1 MKSRRLPTF
10 NLCHLIF
17 LGHVNADIK
26 NCCNSYNLTSMVNK
40 ATSYKNPHKPT
51 CIDLILTNCPGPFQN
66 PCVVETGLSYF
77 HKMVVRVMKT
87 SQRKSQPK
95 YITVITKILLTI
107 FLGIRYRKSSR
118 KIWETSELDAFWYPA
133 IRF

>member
-1 MKSRRLPTF
+1 
-10 NLCHLIF
+10 
-17 LGHVNADIK
+17 
-26 NCCNSYNLTSMVNK
+26 
-40 ATSYKNPHKPT
+40 
-51 CIDLILTNCPGPFQN
+51 
-66 PCVVETGLSYF
+66 
-77 HKMVVRVMKT
+77 MKT